1 MARTAWDRRP
11 LLLGMVHLL
20 PLPGS
25 PRHRPERGL
34 AGARW
39 LDQAVRD
46 ATLLAEA
53 GFDGVIVENL
63 GDAPFFG
70 DDVPDVTV
78 AALGVAAHAVRRTL
92 PRGALLGVN
101 VLRNDAR
108 AALAIAAVADAD
120 LVRVNVLT
128 GAVVTDQ
135 GLLQGHGAEVLR
147 ERRCLAPQV
156 RVLADVR
163 VKHAAPLAERP
174 LADEVADLVE
184 RGGADALVVSNHGGR
199 QLDGAPSAIEA
210 LPAIVDA
217 VGQNI
222 EVHMDSGIRSGQD
235 VLKAWAL
242 GARGTYIGRAF
253 LWGLGAAGEAGVAKA
268 LQIIHKELDLTMAFC
283 GHTRIGTVDKGIL
296 RPGTYPIV

>member
-184 RGGADALVVSNHGGR
+184 RGGADALVVSGSR
-199 QLDGAPSAIEA
+199 TGAP
-210 LPAIVDA
+210 VDL
-217 VGQNI
+217 
-222 EVHMDSGIRSGQD
+222 ER
-235 VLKAWAL
+235 LKAVAAAASGRPVLVGSGATPATVRDLLAHADGVIVGTAL
-242 GARGTYIGRAF
+242 KRRHRLDADRARAF
-253 LWGLGAAGEAGVAKA
+253 VEAARASS
-268 LQIIHKELDLTMAFC
+268 
-283 GHTRIGTVDKGIL
+283 
-296 RPGTYPIV
+296 